1 MAMHNRHI
9 ITPYQLSG
17 CTVPLWT
24 ADGTPDFRT
33 TTSAVAGRVTSPG

>member
-9 ITPYQLSG
+9 ITPYQLSVR
-17 CTVPLWT
+17 TVPLWKV
-24 ADGTPDFRT
+24 DGTPGFRP